1 MGSVLSAKVVK
12 QLFIEGG
19 RERAQ
24 AEVPA
29 GNSDKSTCYLMA
41 GSV

>member
-1 MGSVLSAKVVK
+1 MASVLSAKVIK
-12 QLFIEGG
+12 ELFIEGG

-29 GNSDKSTCYLMA
+29 GNSDKSTCCLVA

>member
-1 MGSVLSAKVVK
+1 MASVLSAKVIK

-24 AEVPA
+24 AEVSA
-29 GNSDKSTCYLMA
+29 DNSDKSTCHLVV